1 MIMIVIHLIKDT
13 DVRKISFFLVV
24 LLVGACVSCV
34 SCMTE
39 IKPVLK
45 ARELSIPQRIVEQ
58 QDWLDQDIAAKA
70 MTAKKA
76 KPIRAKLKQIK
87 TKYDRL
93 QTAGT
98 LTQEDSKAIN
108 RMLDETSEKI
118 FRSSMKTPGI
128 RVR

>member
-1 MIMIVIHLIKDT
+1 M
-13 DVRKISFFLVV
+13 RKISFFMSV

-45 ARELSIPQRIVEQ
+45 PREVSIAQRIVEQ
-58 QDWLDQDIAAKA
+58 QNWVDQDIAAKA
-70 MTAKKA
+70 MTVKKA
-76 KPIRAKLKQIK
+76 KPIRAKLQQIK

-93 QTAGT
+93 QSAGM

-118 FRSSMKTPGI
+118 FRDSMKPPNI
-128 RVR
+128 RVH

>member
-1 MIMIVIHLIKDT
+1 MIVIHLIKDT
-13 DVRKISFFLVV
+13 DVRKISFFMVV

-45 ARELSIPQRIVEQ
+45 TRELTIPQRIVEQ

-76 KPIRAKLKQIK
+76 KPIRAKLQQIK
-87 TKYDRL
+87 AKYDRL
-93 QTAGT
+93 QSAGT

-118 FRSSMKTPGI
+118 FRASMKTPGI
-128 RVR
+128 RVH